1 MSQALLTG
9 EANPTMTAFLQFFTE
24 LPSTVLYLAAAA
36 LIAAETATMV
46 GLLLPGEATLLVVGF
61 LCYRGSMQLS
71 ITIPLAI
78 VAAALGDNLGYA
90 AGRRL
95 GPRLRESRLG
105 RRVPERRWAKADAT
119 LQRLGGRSVALGR
132 FIGFVRTLTPRL
144 AGISGL
150 PYRQFVSWDAVGVL
164 GYVTPAVLL
173 GYVAGRSYA
182 TASKVLGSATSAVL
196 ILLVVIIGLV
206 LIGRYLGR
214 HPAPVTAFVTR
225 VLQWPPLRFIGRYYQ
240 TRFRWL
246 SRRVGVTGALALNVL
261 GGAALLFLVGYGLT
275 WTVDGI
281 IRYSG
286 LPLVDPR
293 IDTWIATHRTADTV
307 NAATATLSVLRGV
320 YLLPALAALAVALNW
335 RRKVWR
341 TDLIGVLGSIGAFIP
356 LLVIALATRWAGDET
371 PSRVAGLLPN
381 QTTVVTVALCLMA
394 WLLSRQFRWA
404 ISVGAW
410 TAAVVGLVLAGAARV
425 YVGASSSSDA
435 IASIVLGVLWVLMFV
450 VAWQTRDR
458 VIAEQQEGEEL
469 EAANLEAAELAA
481 AQVGAQQDDAGHKP
495 EIGEIGEV
503 TARTSAS

>member
-1 MSQALLTG
+1 
-9 EANPTMTAFLQFFTE
+9 MTAFLQFFTE
-24 LPSTVLYLAAAA
+24 LPSAVLYLAAAV
-36 LIAAETATMV
+36 LITAETATIL

-61 LCYRGSMQLS
+61 LCYRGHMQLS
-71 ITIPLAI
+71 VAIPLAI
-78 VAAALGDNLGYA
+78 LAAAIGDNLGYA

-119 LQRLGGRSVALGR
+119 LERLGGRSVALGR

-144 AGISGL
+144 AGMSNL
-150 PYRQFVSWDAVGVL
+150 PYRQFVCWDAVGVL
-164 GYVTPAVLL
+164 GYIAPAVLL
-173 GYVAGRSYA
+173 GYFAGRSYA

-225 VLQWPPLRFIGRYYQ
+225 VLQWPPLRFIGRYYA

-275 WTVDGI
+275 WTVDAI
-281 IRYSG
+281 IRHSG

-293 IDTWIATHRTADTV
+293 IATWIATHRTPDTV
-307 NAATATLSVLRGV
+307 NAATATLSGLRGM
-320 YLLPALAALAVALNW
+320 YLLPVLAALAIALNW
-335 RRKVWR
+335 RWRGRVWR
-341 TDLIGVLGSIGAFIP
+341 TDLIGVLGSVGAFIP
-356 LLVIALATRWAGDET
+356 LLVIALATRWAGEET
-371 PSRVAGLLPN
+371 PRRVAGLLPN

-410 TAAVVGLVLAGAARV
+410 TAAVVGMVLTGAARV
-425 YVGASSSSDA
+425 YVGASSSSEA

-450 VAWQTRDR
+450 VAWQTRCH
-458 VIAEQQEGEEL
+458 VIAEQQEAEDLEATDREAAGL
-469 EAANLEAAELAA
+469 EAAQLETARLDAR
-481 AQVGAQQDDAGHKP
+481 QHDDHGDEP
-495 EIGEIGEV
+495 QIGEIGEV
-503 TARTSAS
+503 IVRTSAS